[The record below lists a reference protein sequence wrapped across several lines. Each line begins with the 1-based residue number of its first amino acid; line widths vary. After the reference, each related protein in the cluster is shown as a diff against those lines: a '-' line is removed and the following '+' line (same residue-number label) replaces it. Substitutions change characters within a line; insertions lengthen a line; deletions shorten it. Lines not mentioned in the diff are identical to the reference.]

1 MANTQYS
8 ALHTPMLTELY
19 EFSMADGYF
28 SIGMENTV
36 ACFDLFFRRVPD
48 NGGFAVMAG
57 LRQVIDYLSDLHF
70 SEEDLEFLRTQGI
83 SEAFLQYLRDF
94 HFACDVWAI
103 PEGTPIFPNEPIV
116 KVRGPI
122 VQAQMIETMLLLCI
136 NSQSLIA
143 TKANRLVRAARGTAV
158 AEFGTRRAQGA
169 DEAVFGAR
177 AAYIGG
183 CVSTSGVIPARD
195 FGIPNVQTMIHSWV
209 QMFDSEYEAFCA
221 YARRYP
227 DCCSFV
233 VDTYDTLR
241 SGVPNAI
248 RAFNDVLLPLGQRPH
263 SVRIDSGDITYLSKR
278 VRKMLDEAG
287 YPDCEILAS
296 NALDEHLIS
305 DMVSQG
311 AKVDCFLVGERLIT
325 SASAP
330 LFGGVYKLCA
340 VEKDG
345 RIIPK
350 INLSENVRKITIPS
364 SKLVYRLFD
373 MDSGKAIADILTTD
387 SEEIDDSKPYELFD
401 PDFTWKRKEIEN
413 FVARPLLVKIFD
425 KGTCVYASPTLS
437 EIREYCAEQI
447 DTLWDEVKRFEN
459 PHKYYVDLSE
469 KLWEIRKLLIE
480 EYKGVRK

>member
-1 MANTQYS
+1 MCNTAQS
-8 ALHTPMLTELY
+8 ADLSMMTELY
-19 EFSMADGYF
+19 EFTLADGYF
-28 SIGMENTV
+28 SAGMQDTV

-48 NGGFAVMAG
+48 GGGFAVMAG
-57 LRQVIDYLSDLHF
+57 LEQVIAYLKNLHF
-70 SEEDLEFLRTQGI
+70 TEGDLAFLRRKGI
-83 SEAFLQYLRDF
+83 SEPFLDYLRDF
-94 HFACDVWAI
+94 KFACDVWAI

-116 KVRGPI
+116 KVRGPV

-136 NSQSLIA
+136 NQQSLIA
-143 TKANRLVRAARGTAV
+143 TKANRLVRAAHGTAV
-158 AEFGTRRAQGA
+158 AEFGARRAQGTNI
-169 DEAVFGAR
+169 AVCGAR

-183 CVSTSGVIPARD
+183 CVATSGVVAARD
-195 FGIPNVQTMIHSWV
+195 FGIPTIQTMIHSWV

-221 YARRYP
+221 YARAYP
-227 DCCSFV
+227 DDCTFV

-248 RAFNDVLLPLGQRPH
+248 RAFNDVLLPLGKRPK

-287 YPDCEILAS
+287 YPDCDIMAS
-296 NALDEHLIS
+296 NSLDEHIIS
-305 DMVSQG
+305 DMLSQG
-311 AKVDCFLVGERLIT
+311 AKVDCFIVGERLIT
-325 SASAP
+325 SASTP
-330 LFGGVYKLCA
+330 LFSGVYKLCA

-350 INLSENVRKITIPS
+350 INLSENVKKITIPS
-364 SKLVYRLFD
+364 SKSVYRLFD
-373 MDSGKAIADILTTD
+373 MDSGKAIADVLTTD
-387 SEEIDDSKPYELFD
+387 SEEIDDTKPYELFD

-413 FVARPLLVKIFD
+413 YVARPLLVKIFD
-425 KGTCVYASPTLS
+425 KGECVYTSPALS
-437 EIREYCAEQI
+437 EIRDYCAEQI
-447 DTLWDEVKRFEN
+447 DSLWDEVKRFEN

>member
-1 MANTQYS
+1 MCNTAQS
-8 ALHTPMLTELY
+8 TDLSMMTELY
-19 EFSMADGYF
+19 EFTLADGYF
-28 SIGMENTV
+28 SAGMQDTV

-48 NGGFAVMAG
+48 GGGFAVMAG
-57 LRQVIDYLSDLHF
+57 LEQVIAYLKNLHFTESDLA
-70 SEEDLEFLRTQGI
+70 FLRGKGI
-83 SEAFLQYLRDF
+83 SEPFLDYLRDF
-94 HFACDVWAI
+94 KFACDVWAI

-116 KVRGPI
+116 KVRGPV

-136 NSQSLIA
+136 NQQSLIA
-143 TKANRLVRAARGTAV
+143 TKANRLVRAAHGTAV
-158 AEFGTRRAQGA
+158 AEFGARRAQGTNI
-169 DEAVFGAR
+169 AVCGAR

-183 CVSTSGVIPARD
+183 CVATSGVVAARD
-195 FGIPNVQTMIHSWV
+195 FGIPTIQTMIHSWV

-221 YARRYP
+221 YARAYP
-227 DCCSFV
+227 DDCTFV
-233 VDTYDTLR
+233 IDTYDTLR

-248 RAFNDVLLPLGQRPH
+248 RAFNDVLLPLGKRPK

-287 YPDCEILAS
+287 YPDCDIMAS
-296 NALDEHLIS
+296 NSLDEHIIS
-305 DMVSQG
+305 DMLSQG
-311 AKVDCFLVGERLIT
+311 AKVDCFIVGERLIT
-325 SASAP
+325 SASTP
-330 LFGGVYKLCA
+330 LFSGVYKLCA

-350 INLSENVRKITIPS
+350 INLSENVKKITIPS
-364 SKLVYRLFD
+364 SKSVYRLFD
-373 MDSGKAIADILTTD
+373 MDSGKAIADVLTTD
-387 SEEIDDSKPYELFD
+387 SEEIDDTKPYELFD

-413 FVARPLLVKIFD
+413 YVARPLLVKIFD
-425 KGTCVYASPTLS
+425 KGECVYTSPALS
-437 EIREYCAEQI
+437 EIRDYCAEQI

>member
-48 NGGFAVMAG
+48 NGGFAIMAG

-227 DCCSFV
+227 ECCSFV

-425 KGTCVYASPTLS
+425 KGTCVYESPTLS

>member
-1 MANTQYS
+1 MCNTAQS
-8 ALHTPMLTELY
+8 ADLSMMTELY
-19 EFSMADGYF
+19 EFTLADGYF
-28 SIGMENTV
+28 SAGMQDTV

-48 NGGFAVMAG
+48 GGGFAVMAG
-57 LRQVIDYLSDLHF
+57 LEQVIAYLKNLHFTESDLA
-70 SEEDLEFLRTQGI
+70 FLRGKGI
-83 SEAFLQYLRDF
+83 SEPFLDYLRDF
-94 HFACDVWAI
+94 KFACDVWAI

-116 KVRGPI
+116 KVRGPV

-136 NSQSLIA
+136 NQQSLIA
-143 TKANRLVRAARGTAV
+143 TKANRLVRAAHGTAV
-158 AEFGTRRAQGA
+158 AEFGARRAQGTNI
-169 DEAVFGAR
+169 AVCGAR

-183 CVSTSGVIPARD
+183 CVATSGVVAARD
-195 FGIPNVQTMIHSWV
+195 FGIPTIQTMIHSWV

-221 YARRYP
+221 YARAYP
-227 DCCSFV
+227 DDCTFV

-248 RAFNDVLLPLGQRPH
+248 RAFNDVLLPLGKRPK

-287 YPDCEILAS
+287 YPDCDIMAS
-296 NALDEHLIS
+296 NSLDEHIIG
-305 DMVSQG
+305 DMLSQG
-311 AKVDCFLVGERLIT
+311 AKVDCFIVGERLIT
-325 SASAP
+325 SASTP
-330 LFGGVYKLCA
+330 LFSGVYKLCA

-350 INLSENVRKITIPS
+350 INLSENVKKITIPS
-364 SKLVYRLFD
+364 SKSVYRLFD
-373 MDSGKAIADILTTD
+373 MDSGKAIADVLTTD
-387 SEEIDDSKPYELFD
+387 SEEIDDTKPYELFD

-413 FVARPLLVKIFD
+413 YVARPLLVKIFD
-425 KGTCVYASPTLS
+425 KGECVYTSPALS
-437 EIREYCAEQI
+437 EIRDYCAEQI
-447 DTLWDEVKRFEN
+447 DSLWDEVKRFEN

>member
-70 SEEDLEFLRTQGI
+70 SEEDLEFLRTHGI

>member
-1 MANTQYS
+1 MEHTPYS
-8 ALHTPMLTELY
+8 AMHTPMLTELY

-28 SIGMENTV
+28 SNGMENTV

-57 LRQVIDYLSDLHF
+57 LRQAIDYLSDMHF
-70 SEEDLEFLRTQGI
+70 TETDLEFLRTQGI
-83 SEAFLQYLRDF
+83 SEPFLQYLKDF
-94 HFACDVWAI
+94 QFTCDVWAI

-143 TKANRLVRAARGTAV
+143 TKANRLVRAAHGTAV
-158 AEFGTRRAQGA
+158 AEFGTRRAQGGS
-169 DEAVFGAR
+169 EAVFGAR

-195 FGIPNVQTMIHSWV
+195 FGIPAVQTMIHSWV

-227 DCCSFV
+227 TQCSFV

-248 RAFNDVLLPLGQRPH
+248 RAFNDVLTPLGQRPH

-278 VRKMLDEAG
+278 VRKMLNEAG

-330 LFGGVYKLCA
+330 LFSGVYKLCA

-373 MDSGKAIADILTTD
+373 MDSGKAIADVLTTD

-425 KGTCVYASPTLS
+425 KGTCVYVPPTLP
-437 EIREYCAEQI
+437 EIRDYCSEQI

>member
-1 MANTQYS
+1 MCNTAQS
-8 ALHTPMLTELY
+8 TDLSMMTELY
-19 EFSMADGYF
+19 EFTLADGYF
-28 SIGMENTV
+28 SAGMQDTV

-48 NGGFAVMAG
+48 GGGFAVMAG
-57 LRQVIDYLSDLHF
+57 LEQVIAYLKNLHFTESDLA
-70 SEEDLEFLRTQGI
+70 FLRGKGI
-83 SEAFLQYLRDF
+83 SEPFLDYLRDF
-94 HFACDVWAI
+94 KFACDVWAI

-116 KVRGPI
+116 KVRGPV

-136 NSQSLIA
+136 NQQSLIA
-143 TKANRLVRAARGTAV
+143 TKANRLVRAAHGTAV
-158 AEFGTRRAQGA
+158 AEFGARRAQGTNI
-169 DEAVFGAR
+169 AVCGAR

-183 CVSTSGVIPARD
+183 CVATSGVVAARD
-195 FGIPNVQTMIHSWV
+195 FGIPTIQTMIHSWV

-221 YARRYP
+221 YARAYP
-227 DCCSFV
+227 DDCTFV

-248 RAFNDVLLPLGQRPH
+248 RAFNDVLLPLGKRPK

-287 YPDCEILAS
+287 YPDCDIMAS
-296 NALDEHLIS
+296 NSLDEHIIG
-305 DMVSQG
+305 DMLSQG
-311 AKVDCFLVGERLIT
+311 AKVDCFIVGERLIT
-325 SASAP
+325 CASTP
-330 LFGGVYKLCA
+330 LFSGVYKLCA

-350 INLSENVRKITIPS
+350 INLSENVKKITIPS
-364 SKLVYRLFD
+364 SKSVYRLFD
-373 MDSGKAIADILTTD
+373 MDSGKAIADVLTTD
-387 SEEIDDSKPYELFD
+387 SEEIDDTKPYELFD

-413 FVARPLLVKIFD
+413 YVARPLLVKIFD
-425 KGTCVYASPTLS
+425 KGECVYTSPALS
-437 EIREYCAEQI
+437 EIRDYCAEQI

>member
-70 SEEDLEFLRTQGI
+70 SEEDLDFLRTQGI

-227 DCCSFV
+227 ECCSFV

>member
-1 MANTQYS
+1 MCNTAQS
-8 ALHTPMLTELY
+8 ADLSMVTELY
-19 EFSMADGYF
+19 EFTLADGYF
-28 SIGMENTV
+28 SAGMQDTV

-48 NGGFAVMAG
+48 GGGFAVMAG
-57 LRQVIDYLSDLHF
+57 LEQVIAYLKNLHF
-70 SEEDLEFLRTQGI
+70 TEGDLAFLRRKGI
-83 SEAFLQYLRDF
+83 SEPFLDYLRDF
-94 HFACDVWAI
+94 KFACDVWAI

-116 KVRGPI
+116 KVRGPV

-136 NSQSLIA
+136 NQQSLIA
-143 TKANRLVRAARGTAV
+143 TKANRLVRAAHGTAV
-158 AEFGTRRAQGA
+158 AEFGARRAQGTNI
-169 DEAVFGAR
+169 AVCGAR

-183 CVSTSGVIPARD
+183 CVATSGVVAARD
-195 FGIPNVQTMIHSWV
+195 FGIPTIQTMIHSWV

-221 YARRYP
+221 YARAYP
-227 DCCSFV
+227 DDCTFV

-248 RAFNDVLLPLGQRPH
+248 RAFNDVLLPLGKRPK

-287 YPDCEILAS
+287 YPDCDIMAS
-296 NALDEHLIS
+296 NSLDEYIIS
-305 DMVSQG
+305 DMLSQG
-311 AKVDCFLVGERLIT
+311 AKVDCFIVGERLIT
-325 SASAP
+325 SASTP
-330 LFGGVYKLCA
+330 LFSGVYKLCA

-350 INLSENVRKITIPS
+350 INLSENVKKITIPS
-364 SKLVYRLFD
+364 SKSVYRLFD
-373 MDSGKAIADILTTD
+373 MDSGKAIADVLTTD
-387 SEEIDDSKPYELFD
+387 SEEIDDTKPYELFD

-413 FVARPLLVKIFD
+413 YVARPLLVKIFD
-425 KGTCVYASPTLS
+425 KGECVYTSPALS
-437 EIREYCAEQI
+437 EIRDYCAEQI
-447 DTLWDEVKRFEN
+447 DSLWDEVKRFEN

>member
-1 MANTQYS
+1 MCNTAQS
-8 ALHTPMLTELY
+8 ADLSMMTELY
-19 EFSMADGYF
+19 EFTLADGYF
-28 SIGMENTV
+28 SAGMQDTV

-48 NGGFAVMAG
+48 GGGFAVMAG
-57 LRQVIDYLSDLHF
+57 LEQVIAYLKNLHFTESDLA
-70 SEEDLEFLRTQGI
+70 FLQGKGI
-83 SEAFLQYLRDF
+83 SEPFLDYLRDF
-94 HFACDVWAI
+94 KFACDVWAI

-116 KVRGPI
+116 KVRGPV

-136 NSQSLIA
+136 NQQSLIA
-143 TKANRLVRAARGTAV
+143 TKANRLVRAAHGTAV
-158 AEFGTRRAQGA
+158 AEFGARRAQGTNI
-169 DEAVFGAR
+169 AVCGAR

-183 CVSTSGVIPARD
+183 CVATSGVVAARD
-195 FGIPNVQTMIHSWV
+195 FGIPTIQTMIHSWV

-221 YARRYP
+221 YARAYP
-227 DCCSFV
+227 DDCTFV

-248 RAFNDVLLPLGQRPH
+248 RAFNDVLLPLGKRPK

-287 YPDCEILAS
+287 YPDCDIMAS
-296 NALDEHLIS
+296 NSLDEHIIS
-305 DMVSQG
+305 DMLSQG
-311 AKVDCFLVGERLIT
+311 AKVDCFIVGERLIT
-325 SASAP
+325 SASTP
-330 LFGGVYKLCA
+330 LFSGVYKLCA

-350 INLSENVRKITIPS
+350 INLSENVKKITIPS
-364 SKLVYRLFD
+364 SKSVYRLFD
-373 MDSGKAIADILTTD
+373 MDSGKAIADVLTTD
-387 SEEIDDSKPYELFD
+387 SEEIDDTKPYELFD

-413 FVARPLLVKIFD
+413 YVARPLLVKIFD
-425 KGTCVYASPTLS
+425 KGECVYTSPALS
-437 EIREYCAEQI
+437 EIRDYCAEQI
-447 DTLWDEVKRFEN
+447 DSLWDEVKRFEN

>member
-48 NGGFAVMAG
+48 IGGFAIMAG

-70 SEEDLEFLRTQGI
+70 SEEDLDFLRTQGI

-425 KGTCVYASPTLS
+425 KGTCVYESPTLS

>member
-48 NGGFAVMAG
+48 NGGFAIMAG

-70 SEEDLEFLRTQGI
+70 SEEDLDFLRTQGI

-183 CVSTSGVIPARD
+183 CVSTSRVIPARD

-425 KGTCVYASPTLS
+425 KGTCVYESPTLS